1 MDFFFEKYEALYD
14 LASSGG
20 KKEFTNK
27 ILDLLEGM
35 AHPVEKDHYLKELS
49 KLVGTP
55 IELLYDLIKQN
66 FSSKQRSQRVVKEK

>member
-1 MDFFFEKYEALYD
+1 
-14 LASSGG
+14 
-20 KKEFTNK
+20 
-27 ILDLLEGM
+27 M